1 LARKAPYLAECG
13 DWSDELFGEI
23 LAEMENVRAAWR
35 WAAAHGDLEVLG
47 EAQDGLCKFYQRQS
61 WFQEGSEAFA
71 FAVARLEAL
80 AAAEGGERYLPLLAA
95 LVTRRGMFAAYLG
108 QHDLARQLLQQGL
121 DLLHAHGD
129 QKELAQ
135 ALMRAGVVLREFGD
149 SAEAR
154 RLLEQ
159 TLAVSRAAGDEEL
172 TTHTLSYLGYLLGE
186 TGEFAAAF
194 AVLDEALTRAR
205 LAGDPKV
212 LASALNN
219 HGFVCYLAGDLDRAL
234 ALMEESLALRRELG
248 NGYGL
253 AIALDNLGYIRAA
266 RGETAAATGL
276 FGETLTMARERH
288 AVPLAN
294 DAILGLAMLL
304 PLPDQAPRAV
314 ELMTFVMQHP
324 LTWRETRDRA
334 ARWVAE
340 RACLLAPEGVAA
352 AQARA
357 HASTYEEVVETLLPL
372 AV

>member
-1 LARKAPYLAECG
+1 
-13 DWSDELFGEI
+13 
-23 LAEMENVRAAWR
+23 
-35 WAAAHGDLEVLG
+35 
-47 EAQDGLCKFYQRQS
+47 
-61 WFQEGSEAFA
+61 
-71 FAVARLEAL
+71 
-80 AAAEGGERYLPLLAA
+80 
-95 LVTRRGMFAAYLG
+95 
-108 QHDLARQLLQQGL
+108 
-121 DLLHAHGD
+121 
-129 QKELAQ
+129 
-135 ALMRAGVVLREFGD
+135 MRAGVVLREFGD

-194 AVLDEALTRAR
+194 PVLDEALTRAR
-205 LAGDPKV
+205 RAGDPKV

-219 HGFVCYLAGDLDRAL
+219 YGFVCYLAGDLDRAL

-266 RGETAAATGL
+266 RGETSAATAL

-334 ARWVAE
+334 GRWVAE

-357 HASTYEEVVETLLPL
+357 HASSYEEVVETLLPL